1 MKKILLLFAVALCGM
16 STSCSDDEWSNNN
29 AAMEHIYYYGLC
41 NEKYPNG
48 NEKKY
53 DVRQGETVAVPTQF
67 FSSFTR
73 PYSPVVYYYTDGMA
87 DKSKTQLIRGTDY
100 IVVDE
105 NGDEI
110 TPDENG
116 AFTMTW
122 PNAKAGT
129 QNVYIKALNGQTGS
143 MRVLTFDP
151 KKEDELDN
159 MDVESTVIVRTN
171 EYEVRAFTENYYI
184 TVNIK

>member
-1 MKKILLLFAVALCGM
+1 MKKILLLFTVALCGII
-16 STSCSDDEWSNNN
+16 TGCDDDEWGNNN

-41 NEKYPNG
+41 NEAYPGG

-53 DVRQGETVAVPTQF
+53 DVNQGETVAVPTRF
-67 FSSFTR
+67 FSAFTR
-73 PYSPVVYYYTDGMA
+73 SYSPVVCYYTDGVA
-87 DKSKTQLIRGTDY
+87 DKSKTQLVRGTDY

-105 NGDEI
+105 DGNEI
-110 TPDENG
+110 TPDEDG

-122 PNAKAGT
+122 PNAKAGI
-129 QNVYIKALNGQTGS
+129 QNVYIKALSGQKGS

-151 KKEDELDN
+151 KAEDELDN
-159 MDVESTVIVRTN
+159 TDVESTVIVRTD
-171 EYEVRAFTENYYI
+171 EYEVRAFTENYYV